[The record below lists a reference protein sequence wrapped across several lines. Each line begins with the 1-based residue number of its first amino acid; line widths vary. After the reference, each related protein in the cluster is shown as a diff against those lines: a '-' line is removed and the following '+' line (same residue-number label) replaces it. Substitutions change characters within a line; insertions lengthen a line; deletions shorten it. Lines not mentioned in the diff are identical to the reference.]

1 MSLRQTINSTTLGD
15 RLLLIFLVVA
25 SCAGIVFIR
34 DVLPHPGGVI
44 IEVQGKPTHRY
55 SLDRDRTVKVESPYG
70 HLTVEIR
77 EKKVR
82 VIQASCQNK
91 LCEHQGW
98 VSRGV
103 IICLP
108 ARISV
113 SVGDSEKPGD
123 KRIDATTG

>member
-1 MSLRQTINSTTLGD
+1 LSLRQTINSTTPGD
-15 RLLLIFLVVA
+15 RILLIFLLLA
-25 SCAGIVFIR
+25 SFAGIVFIK
-34 DVLPHPGGVI
+34 DILPNSGGVI

-55 SLDRDRTVKVESPYG
+55 LLDQDRTVRVESPYG
-70 HLTVEIR
+70 HLSVEIR

-82 VIQASCQNK
+82 VIHASCQNK
-91 LCEHQGW
+91 LCERQGW

-113 SVGDSEKPGD
+113 SVGGPEKSGH
-123 KRIDATTG
+123 KGIDATTG

>member
-1 MSLRQTINSTTLGD
+1 MSLRQTINTTTLGD
-15 RLLLIFLVVA
+15 RLLLIFLLIA
-25 SCAGIVFIR
+25 SFAGIVFIR
-34 DVLPHPGGVI
+34 DVLPNPGGVI
-44 IEVQGKPTHRY
+44 IEVEGKTTHRY
-55 SLDRDRTVKVESPYG
+55 LLEQDRTVRVESPYG

-77 EKKVR
+77 DKKVR

-98 VSRGV
+98 ITSGA

-113 SVGDSEKPGD
+113 SVGAPDKPGGG
-123 KRIDATTG
+123 RTDAITG

>member
-1 MSLRQTINSTTLGD
+1 MSLRQTISSTTLGD
-15 RLLLIFLVVA
+15 RILLVFLLLA
-25 SCAGIVFIR
+25 SFAGIVFIK
-34 DVLPHPGGVI
+34 DVLPSSGGVS
-44 IEVQGKPTHRY
+44 IEVQGKTTHRY
-55 SLDRDRTVKVESPYG
+55 LLNQNRTVRVESPYG

-77 EKKVR
+77 ERKVR
-82 VIQASCQNK
+82 VINASCQNK

-98 VSRGV
+98 VTRGV

-113 SVGDSEKPGD
+113 SVGGPEKSGD

>member
-15 RLLLIFLVVA
+15 RILLVFLLLA
-25 SCAGIVFIR
+25 SFAGIVFIK
-34 DVLPHPGGVI
+34 DVLPNSVGVI
-44 IEVQGKPTHRY
+44 IEIQGKTTHRY
-55 SLDRDRTVKVESPYG
+55 LLDQDRTVRVESPYG
-70 HLTVEIR
+70 HLSVEIR
-77 EKKVR
+77 GKKVR
-82 VIQASCQNK
+82 VIQASCLNK

-98 VSRGV
+98 ITRGV

-113 SVGDSEKPGD
+113 SVGGPEKSGD